1 MQAFIK
7 HQIFRIDLILV
18 IDLKDFVHIVVVI
31 YEEGLSLSDFGP
43 MLYFCLVDF
52 FVWFAGDDIFG
63 THH

>member
-52 FVWFAGDDIFG
+52 FCLVCWG
-63 THH
+63 